1 MDVVHMKFVIQ
12 SFNHP
17 MVKVKGTERNI
28 IMAKYDCFNHPMVK
42 VKATDID
49 AERIAK
55 LVSTTLW

>member
-1 MDVVHMKFVIQ
+1 MKFVIQ